1 MAEKVSTLPVEAL
14 ATLLSTTAEE
24 LRYLARRGRIP
35 KIKDGKLPHV
45 ATVQAYCRH
54 LRNRVVTTEEA
65 GERMGISGQMVRV
78 LIGEGFIQRVEGGVE
93 LEAAMAGYIRWLK
106 DESRRS
112 TKSKSESDLK
122 AARQKEIEMRMAERA
137 RELIATEDAIA
148 ALDMLAA
155 AVRAEFIGL
164 PAQIT
169 RDLALRRKIEDKIN
183 GALGRVA
190 EALRE
195 AAVAA
200 RKGGDALGAAPEA
213 DA

>member
-1 MAEKVSTLPVEAL
+1 MADEKPQGGAML
-14 ATLLSTTAEE
+14 TAEMASRLLMISAE
-24 LRYLARRGRIP
+24 RIRQ
-35 KIKDGKLPHV
+35 L
-45 ATVQAYCRH
+45 
-54 LRNRVVTTEEA
+54 
-65 GERMGISGQMVRV
+65 VR
-78 LIGEGFIQRVEGGVE
+78 
-93 LEAAMAGYIRWLK
+93 AGYIPKAGKDKYPLVGTVQGYIRFLK
-106 DESRRS
+106 DEERR
-112 TKSKSESDLK
+112 TSKVQAESGLK